1 MKHYEILVGNIGT
14 VHSGPVLREAERLF
28 VHYRKQSQS
37 GSGRASGENVTLLR
51 VTESDVEILD
61 EYIGTLHP
69 RP

>member
-28 VHYRKQSQS
+28 VHYRKQSES

-51 VTESDVEILD
+51 DGEILD
-61 EYIGTLHP
+61 EYIGTLE
-69 RP
+69 RERKD